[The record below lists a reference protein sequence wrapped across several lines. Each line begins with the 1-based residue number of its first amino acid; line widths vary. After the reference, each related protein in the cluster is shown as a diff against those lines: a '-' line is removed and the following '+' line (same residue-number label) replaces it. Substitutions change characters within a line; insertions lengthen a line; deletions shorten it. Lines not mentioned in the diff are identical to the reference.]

1 MRPARLYTAEGII
14 LKRNNVSEADRILT
28 VFTKQYGKVRVAAR
42 GVRKV
47 SSKRG
52 PYIEVFNRVI
62 LTLHKG
68 KGIDTLTEVS
78 PVASYESIR
87 KDLQRVGAAYYLCEL
102 IDGLLPAEQVHEDVF
117 ILLCDALEALA
128 NVKKERIEVLRERF
142 AAALLRA
149 LGYLERGKKPPTG
162 SLDSYVEQL
171 LERHLKTVRLASHFN
186 I

>member
-1 MRPARLYTAEGII
+1 MRASRLYTAEGII
-14 LKRNNVSEADRILT
+14 LKRKNVGETDRLLT
-28 VFTKQYGKVRVAAR
+28 VFTKQYGKIRVLAR

-52 PYIEVFNRVI
+52 PHIEVFNRIIVTI
-62 LTLHKG
+62 HTG
-68 KGIDTLTEVS
+68 SGMDSLTEVS
-78 PVASYESIR
+78 PIASYEAIR
-87 KDLQRVGAAYYLCEL
+87 KDLKRVGAAYYLCEL
-102 IDGLLPAEQVHEDVF
+102 IDGLLPDGQVHEEVF
-117 ILLCDALEALA
+117 TLLHDAFAALSS
-128 NVKKERIEVLRERF
+128 VKKERIEILKERF

-149 LGYLERGKKPPTG
+149 LGFLERGRRPPTG

>member
-1 MRPARLYTAEGII
+1 MRLYTAEAII
-14 LKRNNVSEADRILT
+14 LKRNNVGETDRILT
-28 VFTKQYGKVRVAAR
+28 IFTKQYGKVRVLAR

-52 PYIEVFNRVI
+52 PHIEVFNRVI
-62 LTLHKG
+62 ATIHKG
-68 KGIDTLTEVS
+68 NRLDTLTEVS
-78 PVASYESIR
+78 PITSYDVVR
-87 KDLQRVGAAYYLCEL
+87 KDLRRVGAAYYLCEL
-102 IDGLLPAEQVHEDVF
+102 IDGLLPEAQVHEDVF
-117 ILLCDALEALA
+117 ALLCDAFAALST
-128 NVKKERIEVLRERF
+128 VKKERIEVLRERF

>member
-1 MRPARLYTAEGII
+1 MRFPRVYTAEGII
-14 LKRNNVSEADRILT
+14 LKRRNVGETDRILT
-28 VFTKQYGKVRVAAR
+28 VFTRHFGKLRVLAR

-47 SSKRG
+47 SSKRA
-52 PYIEVFNRVI
+52 PHIEVFNRVI
-62 LTLHKG
+62 ASLHKG
-68 KGIDTLTEVS
+68 SGMESLTEVS
-78 PVASYESIR
+78 PIASYEAIR
-87 KDLQRVGAAYYLCEL
+87 NDLRRVGAAYYLCEL
-102 IDGLLPAEQVHEDVF
+102 IDGLLPEGQVHEDVF
-117 ILLCDALEALA
+117 LLFCDALEALA
-128 NVKKERIEVLRERF
+128 NVKKERIDVLRERF

>member
-1 MRPARLYTAEGII
+1 MRLYTAEVII
-14 LKRNNVSEADRILT
+14 LKRRSTGETDRILT
-28 VFTKQYGKVRVAAR
+28 VFTKQYGKLRIIAR
-42 GVRKV
+42 GVRKI

-52 PYIEVFNRVI
+52 PHIEVFNRCV
-62 LTLHKG
+62 LTMYKG
-68 KGIDTLTEVS
+68 RGMETLTEVS

-102 IDGLLPAEQVHEDVF
+102 IDGLLPEGQIHEDVF